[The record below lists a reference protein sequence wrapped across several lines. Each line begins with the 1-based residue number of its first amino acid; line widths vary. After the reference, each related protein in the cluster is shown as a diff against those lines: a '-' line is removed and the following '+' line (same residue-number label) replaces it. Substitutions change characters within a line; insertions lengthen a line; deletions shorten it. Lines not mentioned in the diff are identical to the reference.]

1 MLKVCKLVRPE
12 KKSGGMEVKLLLS
25 RASCS
30 RRVRLAKVGK
40 SPERELRGTLRVLSW
55 ESWLISDGRFPVRDF
70 EGMFME
76 VTRLELSQVIPSHLQ
91 KSVSL
96 FQEGGGGEREVESF
110 AMTAASSA
118 AAKERRRKKVRQR
131 RRR

>member
-1 MLKVCKLVRPE
+1 MLKDCKLVRPK

-25 RASCS
+25 RLTSW
-30 RRVRLAKVGK
+30 RKVRLAKVGT

-55 ESWLISDGRFPVRDF
+55 ESWLMSDGRFPVRDL

-76 VTRLELSQVIPSHLQ
+76 ITRLELSQVIPSHLQ
-91 KSVSL
+91 KSLLL
-96 FQEGGGGEREVESF
+96 FQEDGAGEREAENF

-118 AAKERRRKKVRQR
+118 AAKERKRKKVRQR